1 MWVTLDTFFGLSV
14 SLANALILP
23 ERVTLPSDK
32 LLELYYSTI
41 YLQTTDNRPLR
52 FGPLTDLFG
61 SALRFNSRFQLD
73 IVAATTIKDS
83 TTRRMYRVFSARRR
97 QIDAVAELMHELG
110 CEKFQV
116 CGEGWDAAAIYLGY
130 GEKS

>member
-1 MWVTLDTFFGLSV
+1 MWATLDTFFGLSV

-32 LLELYYSTI
+32 LLELYYTTI

-52 FGPLTDLFG
+52 FGPLTGLFG

-83 TTRRMYRVFSARRR
+83 TTRRM
-97 QIDAVAELMHELG
+97 
-110 CEKFQV
+110 
-116 CGEGWDAAAIYLGY
+116 
-130 GEKS
+130 